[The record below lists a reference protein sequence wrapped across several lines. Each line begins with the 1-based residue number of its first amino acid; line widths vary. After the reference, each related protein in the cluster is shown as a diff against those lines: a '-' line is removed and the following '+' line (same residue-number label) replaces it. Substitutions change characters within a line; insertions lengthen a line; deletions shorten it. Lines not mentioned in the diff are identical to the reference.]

1 MQYYSLAAK
10 LDHYFKVST
19 DAYSSVVQQRDS
31 APLREKKTTDVN
43 MTNDP
48 RMFYELEFIELDVS
62 YVTADIFR
70 SDCPK
75 NFG

>member
-1 MQYYSLAAK
+1 
-10 LDHYFKVST
+10 
-19 DAYSSVVQQRDS
+19 
-31 APLREKKTTDVN
+31 

-70 SDCPK
+70 SDYPK
-75 NFG
+75 NFGWI